1 MKELLIKLQEA
12 ANDLYKLIQE
22 GNAGLQASNALMK
35 IEQAKKLLEDHQVVE
50 FRKLQT
56 GRSFFID
63 QPIVTPETEVKV
75 PPKFK
80 ELLAESESNN
90 SSFKFRNT
98 FEELQEAEEVVE
110 DAPEED
116 ALVAD
121 AKVEIKPTPKKRTT
135 RRKKA

>member
-1 MKELLIKLQEA
+1 MKELLIDLAEA
-12 ANDLYKLIQE
+12 ARKLYELIQE

-75 PPKFK
+75 PPRFK
-80 ELLAESESNN
+80 ELLAESENKNN
-90 SSFKFRNT
+90 TFKFRNT
-98 FEELQEAEEVVE
+98 FEELQEAEVVE

-116 ALVAD
+116 APVA
-121 AKVEIKPTPKKRTT
+121 EETPKKTT